1 MYKLNLLHNNTHY
14 TTICLMYILHILY
27 ITTHSALNTLYIV
40 QYYTYCT
47 VYNVQR
53 TNSVQCTYCKTHT
66 NGQGEL
72 YHCVCVILFGD
83 LFFKSKGK
91 TLAAKGGG
99 TNLIPKPTSSN
110 SSSVLQRT
118 ESTSPSSTGPW
129 RGTPDPAPRASRK
142 SSDTK

>member
-1 MYKLNLLHNNTHY
+1 
-14 TTICLMYILHILY
+14 MYILHILY

-47 VYNVQR
+47 VYNVQI

-66 NGQGEL
+66 TGQGEL
-72 YHCVCVILFGD
+72 YDCVCVILFGD

-91 TLAAKGGG
+91 TLARGEG

-118 ESTSPSSTGPW
+118 ESTSPSSTGP
-129 RGTPDPAPRASRK
+129 
-142 SSDTK
+142 

>member
-1 MYKLNLLHNNTHY
+1 
-14 TTICLMYILHILY
+14 MYILHILY

-66 NGQGEL
+66 TGQGEL
-72 YHCVCVILFGD
+72 YDCVCVILFGD

-91 TLAAKGGG
+91 
-99 TNLIPKPTSSN
+99 P
-110 SSSVLQRT
+110 
-118 ESTSPSSTGPW
+118 
-129 RGTPDPAPRASRK
+129 
-142 SSDTK
+142 